1 MIQQEFCHKIKEK
14 LTAGTLLEQEPMSR
28 HTSFRIG
35 GPADIFV
42 QPATVEE
49 LWDVLCLA
57 REEKVPFFIVGNGSN
72 LLVSD
77 EGFRGMILHTGGLR
91 DISAEGDV
99 IRPGR
104 SAAQQCCQVSAGAWT
119 DRNGICR
126 RDTGN
131 SWRRGMYECR
141 RIRRGDEGYSRG
153 CGSFDPGRRTF
164 GAPGGGI
171 GFILQAQCYF

>member
-99 IRPGR
+99 I
-104 SAAQQCCQVSAGAWT
+104 
-119 DRNGICR
+119 
-126 RDTGN
+126 
-131 SWRRGMYECR
+131 
-141 RIRRGDEGYSRG
+141 
-153 CGSFDPGRRTF
+153 
-164 GAPGGGI
+164 
-171 GFILQAQCYF
+171 